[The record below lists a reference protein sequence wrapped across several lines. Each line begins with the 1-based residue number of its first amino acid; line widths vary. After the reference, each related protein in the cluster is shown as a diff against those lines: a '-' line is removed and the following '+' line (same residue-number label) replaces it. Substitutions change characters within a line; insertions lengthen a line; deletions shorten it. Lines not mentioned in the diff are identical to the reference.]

1 MPTET
6 PKRFASVCAKLEP
19 TLVLGEES
27 READQASAPPTS
39 HQASAA
45 PTSPKPDLDPK
56 DLNPALIRMVM
67 DTGVSKDKAVA
78 ALLAYDGDTNK
89 ALASLESSMPKT
101 DDRPPVPDTVT
112 PSSAVEQSMPKTDD
126 RPPVLDT
133 VTPLSAAEQSKVI
146 NKAAGK
152 GKGKGRGRGRGK
164 GSKKESACALR
175 LRLRR

>member
-112 PSSAVEQSMPKTDD
+112 P
-126 RPPVLDT
+126 
-133 VTPLSAAEQSKVI
+133 LSAAEQSKVI

-152 GKGKGRGRGRGK
+152 GKGKGRGRGK